1 MSKLPDDSNRVSSAN
16 SHKPQSDSIY
26 LIMSMADTT
35 WRMFVPAVGFTLLG
49 AWADNALGTKPALMF
64 IGIVVGAA
72 LAFLLVKKQID
83 LIKREKQ

>member
-1 MSKLPDDSNRVSSAN
+1 MGNGLNGKDDPALVSNKSTPLLLLGTV
-16 SHKPQSDSIY
+16 
-26 LIMSMADTT
+26 ADTT